1 MTRDELIAALEKA
14 TGADRDLDANIGKV
28 AGWLKTGWAANRW
41 WAPDVAAR
49 ARKAKKTPG
58 SFGVLP
64 LDLPKFTASIDA
76 ALTLVPDDA
85 CWGVSRPRQP
95 DMSGKQFW
103 ASIHGGHPGGRGATP
118 SIALCI
124 AALKARPE

>member
-76 ALTLVPDDA
+76 AVSLVPNGWEWCVYGA
-85 CWGVSRPRQP
+85 
-95 DMSGKQFW
+95 
-103 ASIHGGHPGGRGATP
+103 GGSDVWLPEGLRAQQMTYAATP
-118 SIALCI
+118 AIALCI